1 MERPTKLTTP
11 AYLVLGMVDQLGA
24 TTPYGLKSYASY
36 SVNRF
41 WTLPHTQIY
50 AQCDR
55 LLAAGLLAEERE
67 TDGRRRR
74 LLSITEAG
82 TEALETWRN
91 EPAPE
96 PVEMRSLATLK
107 LFFGADARAMAAE
120 QLAIHRAQ
128 LGEYLVLEQSELLRP
143 GQRLALEMGIGHER
157 EFIRY
162 WEALEKGENPASA
175 PTS

>member
-1 MERPTKLTTP
+1 MDRPTKLTTP
-11 AYLVLGMVDQLGA
+11 AYLVLGMVEQLGEA
-24 TTPYGLKSYASY
+24 TPYALKSYAAY

-55 LLAAGLLAEERE
+55 LLAAGLLSEERE
-67 TDGRRRR
+67 TEGRRRR
-74 LLSITEAG
+74 LFSITEAG
-82 TEALETWRN
+82 TAALEAWRR

-107 LFFGADARAMAAE
+107 LFFGADSQLLATE

-128 LGEYLVLEQSELLRP
+128 LAEYLVLQQSELLRP

-157 EFIRY
+157 EFVRY
-162 WEALEKGENPASA
+162 WEALANGEDPASA
-175 PTS
+175 PLT